1 MAGYLE
7 EEVLLGICDGS
18 EVSGTDAVQ
27 GEIMAASGSVS
38 GAIYKPF
45 GVSGDDTFWDARVFC
60 AGDNI
65 FDGVMLVDDCVYAL
79 GYDSHGKE

>member
-7 EEVLLGICDGS
+7 EEVLLGICDGT
-18 EVSGTDAVQ
+18 EVPGADAVQ
-27 GEIMAASGSVS
+27 GEIVAASCSVS

-45 GVSGDDTFWDARVFC
+45 SVFGDNTFWDARVFC

-65 FDGVMLVDDCVYAL
+65 FDGVMFVDDCVYAL
-79 GYDSHGKE
+79 GCDSHGKE